1 MSRSSSTVK
10 VIGQSSSLFQGQ
22 MRKVFLNSSVRPRM
36 RAFLVSIDRPIAMI
50 FPPRYLSDTLSRV
63 ADVSSRS
70 RLRSSTSSQIMV
82 RPSRLV
88 TVVERSLASAGPR
101 LCSLPDNITTASS
114 SSLSDFRRTLKTHL
128 FRQSYPDIV
137 WLFFS
142 PRWTLKLFLR
152 PPYKS

>member
-63 ADVSSRS
+63 ADILSRS
-70 RLRSSTSSQIMV
+70 RLRSSTFSQLMV

-88 TVVERSLASAGPR
+88 VVGERSLASVGPR
-101 LCSLPDNITTASS
+101 LWNSLPDNITAAT
-114 SSLSDFRRTLKTHL
+114 SLLDARCKLKTHL
-128 FRQSYPDIV
+128 FGNHVRILSGS
-137 WLFFS
+137 FS
-142 PRWTLKLFLR
+142 CHGGP
-152 PPYKS
+152 